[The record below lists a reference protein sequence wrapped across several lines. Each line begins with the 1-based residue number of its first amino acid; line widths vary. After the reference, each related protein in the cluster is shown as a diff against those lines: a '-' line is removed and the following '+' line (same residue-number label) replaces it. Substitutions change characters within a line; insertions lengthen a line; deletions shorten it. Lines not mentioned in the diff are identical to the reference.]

1 MAHRWKLTDKK
12 LSISGMQCNAVELF
26 LQIERAQ
33 LTVRTCTLH
42 SKGDLILR
50 NCIIKEKLKSV
61 IFVGGRDWLQQNVS
75 IE

>member
-26 LQIERAQ
+26 LQIERVQ

-42 SKGDLILR
+42 SKGDLI
-50 NCIIKEKLKSV
+50 CIIKEKLKSV